1 MKNQFTL
8 MKQIPKGTLMLL
20 FLKGISIAAAVAY
33 SFYNSFIAFFLLFPL
48 VYVYVL
54 RECQECLKK
63 KKIQSGVQFADGLS
77 SVSAALFA
85 GYSVENAF
93 KEAKKELELLY
104 GKDCELASEFG
115 IITKKIEMNKTVED
129 ALEEFAKKSE
139 NEDIITFSEVFRFAK
154 RSGGDLIS
162 IVKTAA
168 DNIRDKQ
175 NVKRDIEILVSAK
188 RFEQKI
194 MNIIP
199 FAIILY
205 LNLTMPDMLKPL
217 YHNLFGI
224 CVMSAALICYM
235 AAVFMSEKIADIE
248 V

>member
-1 MKNQFTL
+1 MKKQFTL
-8 MKQIPKGTLMLL
+8 MRRIPKGTVMLI
-20 FLKGISIAAAVAY
+20 FLKGISIAAAIAY
-33 SFYNSFIAFFLLFPL
+33 VFYNSFVAFFLLIPF
-48 VYVYVL
+48 VYIYVV
-54 RECQECLKK
+54 RECQEYMKK
-63 KKIQSGVQFADGLS
+63 KKTQSGIHFAEGLS
-77 SVSAALFA
+77 SISAALFA

-104 GKDCELASEFG
+104 GQDCELAAEFG

-129 ALEEFAKKSE
+129 ALEEFAKNSQ

-154 RSGGDLIS
+154 RSGGDLVS
-162 IVKTAA
+162 VVKAAA

-188 RFEQKI
+188 KYEQKI

-199 FAIILY
+199 FVIILY

-224 CVMSAALICYM
+224 CVMSAALLCYI
-235 AAVFMSEKIADIE
+235 AAVYMSKKIADIE